1 MAQPVFRA
9 KSTITAH
16 RTGTIGSVSESAQ
29 KTDRTG
35 TDTGAFRAPITTG
48 MHRYGTVP
56 RAFRARAVIQ
66 TRLTGTEQNAFRDV
80 QKPSYVWTVICASLA
95 TTMIQQFRSGTDKST
110 RKRTLIILCIRL
122 DMVKTIRYTKRNQ
135 LAPNVPHAANII
147 RARRTG
153 L

>member
-1 MAQPVFRA
+1 MALPVFRA
-9 KSTITAH
+9 KSTISVH
-16 RTGTIGSVSESAQ
+16 RTGMTGSVSGSAQ

-48 MHRYGTVP
+48 MHRYGTIP

-80 QKPSYVWTVICASLA
+80 QKPSYVWTVICAFLA

-122 DMVKTIRYTKRNQ
+122 DMVKTIRYTKRNR